1 MGKYDHILYRHEKL
15 FQVFTKAQSV
25 IPATGLAAMG
35 VAIARDYAVTGRIDL
50 LLGGTALAL
59 LGVGVADIALGK
71 NVMARIF
78 NKISS
83 PFQKRK
89 IEVSQGDVLTFLGV
103 GSCAILGA
111 GEAISYL
118 SQHSHISLSDL
129 FQSPSL
135 PKIIANM
142 GPYMVVSCFGVSAI
156 ANRLNR
162 YISGD
167 NIKNLSTACNMA
179 GTALIYNFAQK
190 AHLPAYEILA
200 GLQGVTI
207 WAGEMFWLCRQ
218 QPVFFMPTYD
228 MDPEEELRML
238 TKVMEE
244 DGGLDHYRKEYSDM
258 LMNRGLFTSQDL
270 EKMGFIQSK
279 HDIS

>member
-1 MGKYDHILYRHEKL
+1 MGKYDDILYRHEKL

-135 PKIIANM
+135 PKIVANM
-142 GPYMVVSCFGVSAI
+142 GPYMAVSCFGVSAI
-156 ANRLNR
+156 SNRLNR

-200 GLQGVTI
+200 GFQGVTI

-218 QPVFFMPTYD
+218 LPVFFMPTYD

-244 DGGLDHYRKEYSDM
+244 DGGLDRYRKEYLDM
-258 LMNRGLFTSQDL
+258 LKGRRLFTPKDL
-270 EKMGFIQSK
+270 EKMDFIPRK